1 MRGVV
6 STWASSLMYWVCWAE
21 GDVLSIFADIATALG
36 EVGGT
41 DCAGGDCDVCLVGC
55 FGCDCCLEGAVYV
68 VGCLGE
74 DWYGEEEGGEKGSY

>member
-1 MRGVV
+1 MRGIV
-6 STWASSLMYWVCWAE
+6 STGFEEMARLWNL
-21 GDVLSIFADIATALG
+21 LSILADIATTLG

-41 DCAGGDCDVCLVGC
+41 DCAGGDRDVCLVGR

-74 DWYGEEEGGEKGSY
+74 YGYGEEEGGEERSY